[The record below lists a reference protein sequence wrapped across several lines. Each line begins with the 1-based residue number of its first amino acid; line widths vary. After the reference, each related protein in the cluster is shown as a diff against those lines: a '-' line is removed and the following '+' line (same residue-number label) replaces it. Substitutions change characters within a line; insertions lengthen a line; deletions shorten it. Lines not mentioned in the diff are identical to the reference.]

1 MLRKKLLERYEN
13 LKDDNK
19 ELKTSI
25 DLSRRNNK
33 YFIEKI
39 NNLNNNVTKNQV
51 KILDMLNKFND
62 DMQNNMNNLYEKV
75 MNKNK
80 CLLC

>member
-13 LKDDNK
+13 LKNDNK

-51 KILDMLNKFND
+51 KIHDMLNKFND